1 MKPQTLQVAPH
12 PPESHLLMSYEDEEL
27 LRDVCQDPRSQQ
39 IVNNYNDFL
48 VHDIASQRFAREGSS
63 ASQAVTGR
71 IIQREMPINAY
82 LIDHGRAL
90 EAPEE
95 SEYIGQAIEVPF
107 ERNIGLKKS
116 QRSGYLAEQ
125 ARYRKIQAD
134 APKKETAWKKKPS
147 EKEERAKSLTKRK
160 TLYDKYTKVDDSVRA
175 RVKQQIEANVS
186 HIKNCR
192 CKQYCEPKKYVIEQ
206 INARLVRPKTSEKVK
221 VVQRDACLLRM
232 ADMINDI
239 MKMRVPEEPAE
250 KKSATAST
258 APTAIAEPVKV
269 KEVVKPAAQKKPYEI
284 EETVATIVKQDRYGR
299 SVDRKKRMVKVVERN
314 YELDR
319 QSFEVAELINHVP
332 SRVYSLHSPIE
343 KQLASL
349 EDESIYRFDTDR
361 FSATNKV
368 VVEERVVEYE
378 KRAVHQFKF
387 EGVEIPVIKKK
398 KTIVYK

>member
-12 PPESHLLMSYEDEEL
+12 PPESHLLMSYDDEEL

-39 IVNNYNDFL
+39 ILNNYNDFL
-48 VHDIASQRFAREGSS
+48 VHDLAQQRFSRE
-63 ASQAVTGR
+63 ADAAQPVTGR
-71 IIQREMPINAY
+71 VIQREMPINAY
-82 LIDHGRAL
+82 LIDKNRAF
-90 EAPEE
+90 ESPED

-107 ERNIGLKKS
+107 ERNICLKQN
-116 QRSGYLAEQ
+116 QRSSRFGEQ
-125 ARYRKIQAD
+125 SRFKKIQPD
-134 APKKETAWKKKPS
+134 ASKKQAAWKKKTS
-147 EKEERAKSLTKRK
+147 EKEERVKSLTKRK
-160 TLYDKYTKVDDSVRA
+160 QLHDKYTKIDDSVR
-175 RVKQQIEANVS
+175 VKVRQEIESNVN

-221 VVQRDACLLRM
+221 VVQRDACLLKM

-239 MKMRVPEEPAE
+239 MKMQVAEEVE
-250 KKSATAST
+250 KKTVTAAST
-258 APTAIAEPVKV
+258 APTVPAEPVKL
-269 KEVVKPAAQKKPYEI
+269 KEVIKPEAVEKKPYEI

-314 YELDR
+314 YEMDR

-343 KQLASL
+343 KQLVSL
-349 EDESIYRFDTDR
+349 EDDSIYRFDMDR

-368 VVEERVVEYE
+368 VIEEKLVEYE

-387 EGVEIPVIKKK
+387 EGIEIPVIRKK